1 MELPSVR
8 LSAEL
13 ILLGL
18 ATGAATFAGGALALA
33 LKGRTRWLMG
43 FTTGAVVGVAVLELL
58 PGAWRAAQP
67 ASTGPSALLW
77 AALAFLGYLALD
89 RALSAAV
96 GADSTHRGHLG
107 AASLTLHSLMDGL
120 VVGLAFHASPAIGVT
135 VAAAVIAH
143 DLSDGVNTV
152 NLSLGGGSSPA
163 VARRWLIA
171 DALAPTVGICLAQVA
186 TIPQAG
192 LSPMLAALA
201 GLLLYAGAGDAALKR
216 RDWTLRP
223 VTALTAVLGFSLIL
237 VVSRLVPS

>member
-1 MELPSVR
+1 MR

-58 PGAWRAAQP
+58 PSAWRAAEP
-67 ASTGPSALLW
+67 TSRGAMALVW
-77 AALAFLGYLALD
+77 AAIAFLGYLALD
-89 RALSAAV
+89 RALSAMA
-96 GADSTHRGHLG
+96 GANSTHRGHLG

-120 VVGLAFHASPAIGVT
+120 VVGLAFHASPAIGAT

-163 VARRWLIA
+163 VARRWLVA
-171 DALAPTVGICLAQVA
+171 DALAPTLGICLAQVA

-192 LSPMLAALA
+192 LSPLLAVLA

-216 RDWTLRP
+216 RDWGLKP
-223 VTALTAVLGFSLIL
+223 VTAGAAVLGFGLIL
-237 VVSRLVPS
+237 AVSHMVPA

>member
-1 MELPSVR
+1 VR

-13 ILLGL
+13 IPLGL

-43 FTTGAVVGVAVLELL
+43 FTTGAVVGVAILELL
-58 PGAWRAAQP
+58 PSAWRAAEP
-67 ASTGPSALLW
+67 VSNGAVALVW
-77 AALAFLGYLALD
+77 AGLAFLGYLVID
-89 RALSAAV
+89 RGLSAAV
-96 GADSTHRGHLG
+96 GHTSTHRGHLG

-120 VVGLAFHASPAIGVT
+120 VVGLAFHASPTIGLT

-171 DALAPTVGICLAQVA
+171 DALAPTAGIVLAQVVR
-186 TIPQAG
+186 IPQAG

-216 RDWTLRP
+216 RDWTLQP
-223 VTALTAVLGFSLIL
+223 VTALTAVLGFGLIL
-237 VVSRLVPS
+237 MVSRLVPS

>member
-1 MELPSVR
+1 MR

-18 ATGAATFAGGALALA
+18 ATGAATLAGGGLALA

-58 PGAWRAAQP
+58 PSAWRAAEP
-67 ASTGPSALLW
+67 ASRGPAALVW
-77 AALAFLGYLALD
+77 AGLAFLAYLGLD
-89 RALSAAV
+89 RLLSAAI
-96 GADSTHRGHLG
+96 GQASTHRGHLG

-120 VVGLAFHASPAIGVT
+120 VVGLAFHASPAIGAT

-163 VARRWLIA
+163 VARRWLVA
-171 DALAPTVGICLAQVA
+171 DALAPTVGICLAQVLA
-186 TIPQAG
+186 IPQPG
-192 LSPMLAALA
+192 LSPLLAALA
-201 GLLLYAGAGDAALKR
+201 GLLLYAGAGDAALKQ
-216 RDWTLRP
+216 RDWTLKP
-223 VTALTAVLGFSLIL
+223 VTALAAILGFGLIL
-237 VVSRLVPS
+237 GVTRFVAS